1 MARDPFN
8 QEPDDGDFVAYI
20 DNLQKGKIRTGVGGP
35 SAVVYR
41 KSDGGLAVETAQ
53 RMAAAREEKIAVT
66 RQNALFTIEKAFL
79 VVGCLLVAVGLFCFI
94 EAVTAPQDTGA
105 LPVAGMVMMFV
116 GIVLTSQ
123 ISQNIK
129 RRNRKARSS

>member
-1 MARDPFN
+1 M
-8 QEPDDGDFVAYI
+8 
-20 DNLQKGKIRTGVGGP
+20 
-35 SAVVYR
+35 
-41 KSDGGLAVETAQ
+41 
-53 RMAAAREEKIAVT
+53 
-66 RQNALFTIEKAFL
+66 
-79 VVGCLLVAVGLFCFI
+79 VGCLLVAVGLFCFI